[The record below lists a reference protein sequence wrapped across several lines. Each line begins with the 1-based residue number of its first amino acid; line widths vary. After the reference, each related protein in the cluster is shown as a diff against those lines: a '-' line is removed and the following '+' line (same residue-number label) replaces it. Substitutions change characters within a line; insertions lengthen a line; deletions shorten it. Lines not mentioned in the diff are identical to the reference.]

1 MIKDDITFWIA
12 VLGAV
17 TGTIAFATDLLGFWR
32 DRSRLVATATL
43 SFGSGVVLGM
53 NNEFFLTVN
62 MANHGLR
69 IVRIRRLGIAV
80 QPLPLYWL
88 ARIRNRFGDY
98 SARAQREI
106 GFYDSSRA
114 ILNEVLRP
122 PDVQCTTRENRIG

>member
-1 MIKDDITFWIA
+1 
-12 VLGAV
+12 
-17 TGTIAFATDLLGFWR
+17 
-32 DRSRLVATATL
+32 
-43 SFGSGVVLGM
+43 M

-114 ILNEVLRP
+114 ILNEVLSP
-122 PDVQCTTRENRIG
+122 PDVRVYPPERIELDEAQSVEIRTQ